1 MKPYK
6 VDLQNQFK
14 NIQYQL
20 FFITLQP
27 NDEQACST
35 ISKTYQ
41 YYWHSTNHSR
51 SFDQQNATSHQLSL
65 KTSGTSNKKRLT
77 KLNGSV
83 SATEVS

>member
-1 MKPYK
+1 MK
-6 VDLQNQFK
+6 LFEGNLRNQLK
-14 NIQYQL
+14 NIQYHL
-20 FFITLQP
+20 FFLTLQP

-51 SFDQQNATSHQLSL
+51 SFDQQNVTSHQLSL
-65 KTSGTSNKKRLT
+65 EMSGTSNKRRLT

-83 SATEVS
+83 SAIEVF